1 MGYLQKMG
9 DSWIEIHDSQD
20 VVEWITEFVVLFSLL
35 FIIGTPVYFGLFALW
50 QIEYMWKSYFIF
62 NGLFSLFGY
71 LYVKLKSD

>member
-1 MGYLQKMG
+1 MGYLQKIG

-35 FIIGTPVYFGLFALW
+35 FIIGTPMYFGLFALW
-50 QIEYMWKSYFIF
+50 QMEYAWKSYFIF

>member
-20 VVEWITEFVVLFSLL
+20 VVEWIAEFVILFLLL

-50 QIEYMWKSYFIF
+50 KMEYTWKSYFIF

-71 LYVKLKSD
+71 LYVKLKSN

>member
-20 VVEWITEFVVLFSLL
+20 VVEWITEFVILFSLL

-50 QIEYMWKSYFIF
+50 QMEYAWKSYFIF

-71 LYVKLKSD
+71 LYVKLKSN

>member
-20 VVEWITEFVVLFSLL
+20 VVEWIAEFVILFLLL

-50 QIEYMWKSYFIF
+50 KMEYTWKSYFIF

-71 LYVKLKSD
+71 LYVKLKTN

>member
-20 VVEWITEFVVLFSLL
+20 VVEWIAEFVILFLLL

-50 QIEYMWKSYFIF
+50 QMEYAWKSYFIF
-62 NGLFSLFGY
+62 NGVFSLFGY
-71 LYVKLKSD
+71 LYVKLKTN

>member
-35 FIIGTPVYFGLFALW
+35 FIIGTPMYFGLFALW
-50 QIEYMWKSYFIF
+50 QMEYAWKSYFIF